1 MSLRDPE
8 FVQSLDNFLT
18 TSTLYTEKQLP
29 EGQVSY
35 SFLDNSSYLTIF
47 TANAGCHHAVSA
59 LTHSF
64 AMISTRLSSHRSVGA
79 PAGGMNAAT
88 RAAVRYC
95 IKQGHTPLA
104 VHNGFR
110 GLLDDNIHELS
121 WLGVDGWTARG
132 GSELGTNRTLPD
144 VDLGAIASRFQE
156 HNLHGLMLIGG
167 FEAFNAL
174 LILDNARKLYP
185 SFNIPM
191 VHLPATISNNVP
203 LTEFSLGSDTS
214 LNALVDACD
223 SIKQSASASRN
234 RVFVVETQG
243 GKCGYIATMGALAVC
258 IPLFR
263 CWSFMGVLI
272 EFRFGVKRRVR
283 RSCIPRNREWISIC
297 CATTSS
303 SSSYAMG

>member
-1 MSLRDPE
+1 
-8 FVQSLDNFLT
+8 
-18 TSTLYTEKQLP
+18 
-29 EGQVSY
+29 
-35 SFLDNSSYLTIF
+35 
-47 TANAGCHHAVSA
+47 
-59 LTHSF
+59 
-64 AMISTRLSSHRSVGA
+64 
-79 PAGGMNAAT
+79 MNAAT
-88 RAAVRYC
+88 CAAVRYC
-95 IKQGHTPLA
+95 IKQGHIPLA

-144 VDLGAIASRFQE
+144 VDLGAVASRFQE
-156 HNLHGLMLIGG
+156 HSLHGLMLIGG

-203 LTEFSLGSDTS
+203 LTEFSLGTDTS

-243 GKCGYIATMGALAVC
+243 GKSGYIATMGALAVC
-258 IPLFR
+258 VPFFA
-263 CWSFMGVLI
+263 SPVFYQGVHW
-272 EFRFGVKRRVR
+272 VSV
-283 RSCIPRNREWISIC
+283 W
-297 CATTSS
+297 
-303 SSSYAMG
+303 

>member
-1 MSLRDPE
+1 
-8 FVQSLDNFLT
+8 
-18 TSTLYTEKQLP
+18 
-29 EGQVSY
+29 
-35 SFLDNSSYLTIF
+35 
-47 TANAGCHHAVSA
+47 
-59 LTHSF
+59 
-64 AMISTRLSSHRSVGA
+64 
-79 PAGGMNAAT
+79 MNAAT
-88 RAAVRYC
+88 CAAVRYC

-144 VDLGAIASRFQE
+144 VDLGAVASRFQE
-156 HNLHGLMLIGG
+156 HNLHALLLIGG
-167 FEAFNAL
+167 FEAFNAV

-191 VHLPATISNNVP
+191 AHLPATISNNVP
-203 LTEFSLGSDTS
+203 LTEFSLGTDTS

-258 IPLFR
+258 IPSFR
-263 CWSFMGVLI
+263 L
-272 EFRFGVKRRVR
+272 
-283 RSCIPRNREWISIC
+283 RSCVHRVTRRARRWCTLRNK
-297 CATTSS
+297 
-303 SSSYAMG
+303 G